1 MFMVKQKVD
10 GFIGWYK
17 ARLVAKRIIDVC
29 LDYRGTFAPVA
40 KNISIQVLLSLS
52 INENDLFMNWT

>member
-10 GFIGWYK
+10 GFIGRYK

-40 KNISIQVLLSLS
+40 KNIAIQVLLSRYQ
-52 INENDLFMNWT
+52 